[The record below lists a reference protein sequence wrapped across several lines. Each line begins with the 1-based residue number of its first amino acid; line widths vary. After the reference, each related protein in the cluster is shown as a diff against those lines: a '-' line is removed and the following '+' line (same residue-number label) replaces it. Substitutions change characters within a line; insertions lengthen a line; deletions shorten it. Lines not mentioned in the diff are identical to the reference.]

1 MSAKSLSKLLA
12 MGSHRGQ
19 VLEFIAEPSIA
30 DDALPALVR
39 AVEEGLGE
47 EIEPLPAGGE
57 SAEQPAA
64 TVQLHEAAQDVLAL
78 RAGEQVIGI
87 AASPGIAI
95 GPVLVRKPQAIDYP
109 RRGESPPSSCS
120 GSTRRWTRCSR
131 KSAR

>member
-47 EIEPLPAGGE
+47 KSSRCQPAGNRRSG
-57 SAEQPAA
+57 
-64 TVQLHEAAQDVLAL
+64 QL
-78 RAGEQVIGI
+78 
-87 AASPGIAI
+87 
-95 GPVLVRKPQAIDYP
+95 
-109 RRGESPPSSCS
+109 PP
-120 GSTRRWTRCSR
+120 
-131 KSAR
+131 

>member
-12 MGSHRGQ
+12 LGSHRGQ

-39 AVEEGLGE
+39 AVEDGLGE
-47 EIEPLPAGGE
+47 EIEPLPAGGVGGAA
-57 SAEQPAA
+57 SRHRAAERSRPGRAR
-64 TVQLHEAAQDVLAL
+64 LAG
-78 RAGEQVIGI
+78 GEQVIGI

-120 GSTRRWTRCSR
+120 GSTRR
-131 KSAR
+131 